1 MKEVEVFQ
9 RKTMRMSLSSGP
21 RGSPFSNFIYFIAKI
36 VIHGVED
43 SEMGF
48 EFHEAEFH
56 RNCRRINNYVLS
68 AGFHSVSW
76 ITEPAELLS

>member
-21 RGSPFSNFIYFIAKI
+21 CGSPFSDFIAKI

-43 SEMGF
+43 SDGF
-48 EFHEAEFH
+48 
-56 RNCRRINNYVLS
+56 
-68 AGFHSVSW
+68 
-76 ITEPAELLS
+76 